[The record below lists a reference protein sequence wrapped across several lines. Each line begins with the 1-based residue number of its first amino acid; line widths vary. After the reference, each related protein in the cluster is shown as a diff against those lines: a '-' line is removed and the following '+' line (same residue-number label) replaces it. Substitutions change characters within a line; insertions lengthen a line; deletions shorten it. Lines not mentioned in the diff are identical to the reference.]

1 MKKQNILF
9 NPFIRIA
16 GWQAFAIG
24 FPIAIITSIVAVYSH
39 LAFDGLLDAHSINNI
54 DIKTSLILLLINVV
68 SGIFIMYLAALII
81 SKKTRFIDI
90 LGTMT
95 FARAP
100 FILAALAG
108 FFVTPVAA
116 NEIMKNPMIVLSQSG
131 FIPFTILLILAS
143 IWMIVLT
150 FNAFKTS
157 TGGKGV
163 KLVLTFIIA
172 ILAAEVLSK
181 ILIHYVLRTSIFPF

>member
-24 FPIAIITSIVAVYSH
+24 FPIAIITSIVAAYSH
-39 LAFDGLLDAHSINNI
+39 LAFDGVLDAHSVENI
-54 DIKTSLILLLINVV
+54 DIKTSLILLFINVV
-68 SGIFIMYLAALII
+68 STVFVMYIAALII
-81 SKKTRFIDI
+81 SKQTRFIDI

-95 FARAP
+95 LARAP
-100 FILAALAG
+100 LILAALAG
-108 FFVTPVAA
+108 FLVTPIVA

-163 KLVLTFIIA
+163 KLLLTFVIA

-181 ILIHYVLRTSIFPF
+181 ILIRYVLQTPIFPF